1 VISLLKRFR
10 EPIFVI
16 ALLAFPF
23 VLFFARAKKGR
34 ELNPVDRA
42 VLTFTAPAEKLITWA
57 AFSVVDGW
65 QGYVALR
72 SVRRENLDL
81 RRERI
86 KALAAQ
92 QQTAELRLENERLKR
107 LLDYTDKQTPTR
119 MVTAKVIAV
128 GASPHS
134 HSLRIARGSDD
145 GVVKGA
151 AVLSPDGVVGTVA
164 LITGGYSDVQ
174 LIVSPLSAVSAM
186 SQRTRSRSTVKGT
199 GDYDRC
205 KLEYALRTADLQ
217 EGDVLI
223 TPGGGYFPP
232 GTPIGKVTNVAK
244 KPAGMFLDAQVVPA
258 VDFSRLDE
266 VVVVVQATQAP
277 PAIPHDTPA
286 GPGTQGSGP

>member
-1 VISLLKRFR
+1 VNSLLKRFR

-23 VLFFARAKKGR
+23 MAFFVRAKKGR
-34 ELNPVDRA
+34 ELNPADRA
-42 VLTFTAPAEKLITWA
+42 VLAVTAPAEHAIMVGAYALI
-57 AFSVVDGW
+57 DGW
-65 QGYVALR
+65 QGYIALR
-72 SVRRENLDL
+72 SVRRENLEL
-81 RRERI
+81 RKERLQAVAI
-86 KALAAQ
+86 Q
-92 QQTAELRLENERLKR
+92 QQSIELKLENERLKR
-107 LLDYTDKQTPTR
+107 LLDYTDKQTPLR
-119 MVTAKVIAV
+119 MLTARVVAV

-145 GVVKGA
+145 GVIKGA

-164 LITGGYSDVQ
+164 MITSGYADVQ
-174 LIVSPLSAVSAM
+174 LIVSPLSAISAM

-217 EGDVLI
+217 EGDVLV

-244 KPAGMFLDAQVVPA
+244 KPTGMFLDAQVVPA

-266 VVVVVQATQAP
+266 VVVVIQATQPP
-277 PAIPHDTPA
+277 PAIPQDVPPGPA
-286 GPGTQGSGP
+286 TQGSGQ